1 MSAALGTAA
10 KRRMS
15 DFNSQDLANAA
26 WAFARASQGDVSIFA
41 ALATAAE
48 QRMGDFNSQEL
59 ANRRL
64 NAARRLHEPEH
75 WKRAFAC
82 FRSRCTEVGMIKTT
96 SLNLHLYYRQHETLH
111 VSIIWENVSNVK
123 IL

>member
-1 MSAALGTAA
+1 MCFLIFPTFKAWGGYSKAAA
-10 KRRMS
+10 KQRMG

-59 ANRRL
+59 AN
-64 NAARRLHEPEH
+64 
-75 WKRAFAC
+75 
-82 FRSRCTEVGMIKTT
+82 VGSTLYGGST
-96 SLNLHLYYRQHETLH
+96 SLSPGNVRTL
-111 VSIIWENVSNVK
+111 VATAEV
-123 IL
+123 L